1 MQLQK
6 QFSDDLVVIT
16 LNVDFDGEGVPSQE
30 ILDRISQIL
39 TDQNVACI
47 NCVATIPMEDVL
59 SEFEFFGLPAAVLY
73 GRAGNAIRKFDGE
86 VDIERVVVPEIKGN
100 L

>member
-16 LNVDFDGEGVPSQE
+16 LNVDFDGEGEPSQE
-30 ILDRISQIL
+30 TVTRISQVL
-39 TDQNVACI
+39 AGQNI
-47 NCVATIPMEDVL
+47 TCVNYIASTPIEEVL
-59 SEFEFFGLPAAVLY
+59 SKFEFFGLPATVLY

-86 VDIERVVVPEIKGN
+86 VDIEHAVVPEIKDN